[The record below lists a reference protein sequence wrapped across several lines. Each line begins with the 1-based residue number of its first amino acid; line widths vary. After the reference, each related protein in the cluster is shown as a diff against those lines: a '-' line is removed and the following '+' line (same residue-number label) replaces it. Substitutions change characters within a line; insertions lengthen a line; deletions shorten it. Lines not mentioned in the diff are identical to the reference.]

1 MSARAICEHWRVR
14 LPGADGQPFTYSA
27 PVLKDRAIRVVFGP
41 GGLAQVASEAHTLGT
56 RIMIISGRHEGDAA
70 AAVSAQ
76 LGDDL
81 AWRITEVVQQ
91 VPVEIAA
98 RAIQAARESRAGV
111 VVSIGG
117 GSATGLAK
125 AVARDTGLPILAV
138 PTTYAG
144 SEMTPI
150 WGQSDQGEKT
160 TGRDP
165 RVLPIIVVYDPGL
178 TITMSPQLTAAS
190 GMNALAHAVE
200 ALYAP
205 DSTVQSS
212 DVAEE
217 AIRALADGLP
227 PAVRQPDDLKARTE
241 TMRGAWL
248 AGWALG
254 STTMGLH
261 HKLAHVL
268 GGTYQLPHAG
278 VHSALLPQVAAFNAP
293 SAPGPFSCAAR
304 ALDVSGPEAV
314 GPALFELATR
324 LDAPTSLAD
333 LGLELEAIDA
343 VAKTVAG
350 APVSNPRAFTEED
363 VRYLVQQAYLGKRPL
378 PERN

>member
-1 MSARAICEHWRVR
+1 VR
-14 LPGADGQPFTYSA
+14 LPGADGKPFIYSA
-27 PVLKDRAIRVVFGP
+27 PVVEHRAVRIVFGP
-41 GGLAQVASEAHTLGT
+41 GSLAQVASEARTLGT
-56 RIMIISGRHEGDAA
+56 RIMIISGHHEADAA
-70 AAVSAQ
+70 AAASAR

-81 AWRITEVVQQ
+81 VWRIAEVVQH
-91 VPVEIAA
+91 VPVEVAA
-98 RAIQAARESRAGV
+98 RALEAAREARAAV

-117 GSATGLAK
+117 GSAIGLAK

-150 WGQSDQGEKT
+150 WGQSDQGKKT

-165 RVLPIIVVYDPGL
+165 QVLPRIVVYDPVL
-178 TITMSPQLTAAS
+178 TISMPPQLTAAS

-200 ALYAP
+200 SLYAP
-205 DSTVQSS
+205 DSTQQSS
-212 DVAEE
+212 EVAEK

-227 PAVRQPDDLKARTE
+227 RAVGQLEDLKARTE
-241 TMRGAWL
+241 TLRGAWL

-293 SAPGPFSCAAR
+293 SAPGPFNRAAA
-304 ALDVSGPEAV
+304 ALGVDGPNAV
-314 GPALFELATR
+314 GPALFELATQ
-324 LDAPTSLAD
+324 LKAPISLAD
-333 LGLELEAIDA
+333 LGFELGAVDA